1 MGFHI
6 IISNIKSKKNS
17 IKISPKN
24 HEIMKKN
31 LDVLEKKP
39 WLFYVCKLRFL

>member
-24 HEIMKKN
+24 HEIMKKS
-31 LDVLEKKP
+31 LDVLEKNRG
-39 WLFYVCKLRFL
+39 FFTCVN